1 MLIIFKGC
9 TFSFTQISQKILDF
23 KRNFCKTSHILK
35 RCAKLQKL
43 LNLICFDFSMI
54 KIRKHLQKDI
64 PYRVKWLNN
73 PHVNKF
79 IGDELGQKTNLQ
91 KEKKWFTNYKK
102 AKNKKFFTICDDS
115 KPIGFLGLSNISNPN
130 KNADLFIAIGE
141 DDYRGKGIG
150 KISMK
155 WIIDY
160 GFTKLKLHKINLGV
174 TKDNISAVK
183 LYQSLGFVIEG
194 EMRDEVFYEGKFYNF
209 LSMAIFNR
217 NQNKK

>member
-1 MLIIFKGC
+1 
-9 TFSFTQISQKILDF
+9 
-23 KRNFCKTSHILK
+23 
-35 RCAKLQKL
+35 
-43 LNLICFDFSMI
+43 MI
-54 KIRKHLQKDI
+54 KIRKHQQKDI
-64 PYRVKWLNN
+64 PYRVKWLSN
-73 PHVNKF
+73 PNVNKF

-91 KEKKWFTNYKK
+91 KEKEWFANYLKNR
-102 AKNKKFFTICDDS
+102 NKKFFTICDNS
-115 KPIGFLGLSNISNPN
+115 KPIGFIGLSNISKPN

-150 KISMK
+150 KIAME

-160 GFTKLKLHKINLGV
+160 GFKKLKLHKINLGV